1 MNTKTIIITPSA
13 QRVIEALQHNCG
25 TYRYY
30 ANTISRLSSL
40 VLNFNDEIG
49 LSDTDAISLLRSLQ
63 SLREDLA
70 AIAGQETDQQPA
82 TDNEDVRHRVEKA
95 FSCIQSVTDGIGNS
109 PIYDDD
115 DVENSRHDI
124 DTRDI

>member
-95 FSCIQSVTDGIGNS
+95 FSCIQ
-109 PIYDDD
+109 
-115 DVENSRHDI
+115 
-124 DTRDI
+124 

>member
-40 VLNFNDEIG
+40 ILNFNDEIG

-70 AIAGQETDQQPA
+70 ALAGQETDQQPD
-82 TDNEDVRHRVEKA
+82 TDNKDVRHRVEET
-95 FSCIQSVTDGIGNS
+95 FSCIDSVPNS
-109 PIYDDD
+109 PTPDNNDTD
-115 DVENSRHDI
+115 NSKLTI
-124 DTRDI
+124 DKREI